1 MKVIIQAE
9 KGFTMQQLAVSETSA
24 ASTSRIAWSSLT
36 EPMESR
42 SLRPSEIIA
51 AVVIVMALVNALLI

>member
-1 MKVIIQAE
+1 
-9 KGFTMQQLAVSETSA
+9 MQQSAVSETSVA
-24 ASTSRIAWSSLT
+24 NTNRIAWSSLT

-51 AVVIVMALVNALLI
+51 AVVIVTALVSASLI